1 MSLKNGADA
10 PEPLTNK
17 DIAGFDTLSN
27 KALKKLIV
35 SRYMKS
41 GFNHC
46 KIQPLKMM
54 FTYRS
59 LELFV
64 DPNNQPLA
72 IHKAAVN
79 PVHLKAAVKA
89 DLDRDARLGIL
100 EEDDINSPVKW
111 LLRIFVPLK
120 KDGSP

>member
-1 MSLKNGADA
+1 
-10 PEPLTNK
+10 
-17 DIAGFDTLSN
+17 
-27 KALKKLIV
+27 
-35 SRYMKS
+35 
-41 GFNHC
+41 
-46 KIQPLKMM
+46 M

-64 DPNNQPLA
+64 DPINQPLA

-89 DLDRDARLGIL
+89 DLDRDVRLGIL
-100 EEDDINSPVKW
+100 EEDDINLPVKW